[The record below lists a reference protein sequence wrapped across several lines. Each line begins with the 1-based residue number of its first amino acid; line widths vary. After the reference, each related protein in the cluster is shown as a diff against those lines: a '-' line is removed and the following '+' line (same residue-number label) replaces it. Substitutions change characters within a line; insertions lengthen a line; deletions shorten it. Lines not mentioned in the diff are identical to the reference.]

1 MRKREERV
9 ARISYMEGCIR
20 DWVTESIIFS
30 SCLALIRS
38 IIDLDRESEAR
49 VSTRLEA
56 IPISISQSD
65 DELEWITIISD
76 GGRLRPSTEST
87 EESSWLD
94 GRPIWTERRSRI
106 STTPVF
112 HGIVSDGN
120 RLAHRSWKDSD
131 LSTRHTLTRI
141 RDGIL
146 IGRSDREVEILVE
159 DSVDTYF
166 VLLGGVSCYS
176 KTKLPSSRTDTI
188 VSSS

>member
-20 DWVTESIIFS
+20 DWVTEGIIFP

-65 DELEWITIISD
+65 DVIEWITIISD

-87 EESSWLD
+87 EESSRLD
-94 GRPIWTERRSRI
+94 SCSIWTEWRGGIR
-106 STTPVF
+106 TTPVTKS
-112 HGIVSDGN
+112 IASEGN
-120 RLAHRSWKDSD
+120 RLAHRGWKDSD

-141 RDGIL
+141 RDCIL
-146 IGRSDREVEILVE
+146 IGRSDGEVEVFIE
-159 DSVDTYF
+159 DSIYRNIMEDSDPTSRE
-166 VLLGGVSCYS
+166 GE
-176 KTKLPSSRTDTI
+176 LPSSRTDTI